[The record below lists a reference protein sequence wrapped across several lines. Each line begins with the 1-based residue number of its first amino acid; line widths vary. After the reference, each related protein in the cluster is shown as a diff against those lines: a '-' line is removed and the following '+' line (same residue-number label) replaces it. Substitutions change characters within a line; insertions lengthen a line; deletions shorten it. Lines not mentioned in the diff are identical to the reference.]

1 MPDTSSRLI
10 DTRTLILPAILSV
23 LLVFSSQISFLLF
36 HTLAE
41 SFAIFV
47 ALLSSVVI
55 WQMYAFTR
63 NHFLMYLGC
72 GYFWIATLDMAH
84 TLVYKGLNILP
95 VTGADISVQLWIGA
109 RFLEA
114 TLLLTAPWFLAHSL
128 KRNLTFTLF
137 SVITTTLLILI
148 FSGNFPIGFIE
159 GDGLTKFKIYSEY
172 IIIGML
178 AAAMFHLTRQRKLI
192 DQRVFKLM
200 IASIALTMMAEL
212 SFTYYTSVY
221 DISNLAGHIFKLF
234 SFWMIYIA
242 VVRTTL
248 REPFSALSKA
258 ETHYDAVPD
267 ATIIIDKEGIIKHV
281 NKAACLLANK
291 PTTALIGIN
300 AHNVFHDQNIDKKD
314 CPICQSVVNKTELS
328 AYELKIKDTL
338 WCDFSTSIIHDEDSF
353 IEVIRDI
360 TNKKTTETALVK
372 SEGQLRTLTNTL
384 PDLVWLKDPDG
395 VYLSCNLKFERFFG
409 AKENEIVG
417 KTDYDFVGKELADSF
432 RRNDKIAMAAGR
444 SSTNEE
450 ELTYADDGHSELNE
464 TIKTPMFDTN
474 GELIGILGIAR
485 DITERKKMEKAF
497 QENAYN
503 LLAAQ
508 AIAKIG
514 NWKIFPE
521 TGEIEGSK
529 ELYNIFSLG
538 ENEHTLK
545 SFTSVVHPNDR
556 RKMLKHV
563 QNGIDHGTPW
573 DIEYRL
579 LLKDGSKKWVHA
591 VGEPVFDIAG
601 KTTCLIGII
610 QDITARKNADE
621 TLRRSQKLDAL
632 GQLTGGIAHDYNNM
646 LGVIMGYAELLDRSL
661 NDHPKQKKYAN
672 EIISAGKRGA
682 KLTQKLL
689 AFSQKNVSDPKK
701 LNINNL
707 LQNIRHMLEKTLT
720 VRVKLAFD
728 FEKNL
733 WPVLLDDSGME
744 DAILNMSINAMH
756 AIEGTG
762 QLTFR
767 TRNEHINESEGKPLN
782 LNAGDYVTLSI
793 SDTGT
798 GMDTVTREKIFE
810 PFYSTKGDKG
820 TGLGLSQVY
829 GFVQHSDGAIAVYSE
844 PHHGTE
850 FILYFPCYRGG
861 DGDEKTEEQHRSVN
875 FTGSETILVVDD
887 EPALLELTCEI
898 LTYQGFKVISSESA
912 KKALEIIE
920 YEQIDLLISDII
932 MPEMDGYQL
941 AAIVQEKYPSIKI
954 QLASG
959 FADET
964 NMDMIDEIL
973 QQNILLKPFNSK
985 TLLQRIKELLNEK

>member
-1 MPDTSSRLI
+1 M
-10 DTRTLILPAILSV
+10 LPVVLSV
-23 LLVFSSQISFLLF
+23 LLVLSNQVSFLLF

-41 SFAIFV
+41 FFAIFV

-55 WQMYAFTR
+55 WQMYGFTR

-84 TLVYKGLNILP
+84 SLVYKGLNILP
-95 VTGADISVQLWIGA
+95 VTGTDIAVQLWIGA

-128 KRNLTFTLF
+128 KRNLTSTLF
-137 SVITTTLLILI
+137 TVITIMLLILI
-148 FSGNFPIGFIE
+148 FSGNFPTGFIE
-159 GDGLTKFKIYSEY
+159 GEGLTHFKVYSEY
-172 IIIGML
+172 MIIGML
-178 AAAMFHLTRQRKLI
+178 AAAIFYLTQQRKLI
-192 DQRVFKLM
+192 DQRVFRLM
-200 IASIALTMMAEL
+200 ITSIALTMMAEL

-221 DISNLAGHIFKLF
+221 DLSNLAGHIFKLF
-234 SFWMIYIA
+234 SFWMIYVA

-267 ATIIIDKEGIIKHV
+267 ATIIIDTEGIIQHV
-281 NKAACLLANK
+281 NKAACLLANR
-291 PTTALIGIN
+291 PTTALIGID
-300 AHNVFHDQNIDKKD
+300 AHNIFHEQNVDTKD
-314 CPICQSVVNKTELS
+314 CPICQAVINKTELT

-338 WCDFSTSIIHDEDSF
+338 WCDFSTSIIDDDYSF

-360 TNKKTTETALVK
+360 THKKTTETALVK

-417 KTDYDFVGKELADSF
+417 KTDYDFVEKEVADSF
-432 RRNDKIAMAAGR
+432 RRHDKLAMAAGR
-444 SSTNEE
+444 PSTNEE
-450 ELTYADDGHSELNE
+450 ALTYADDGHSELAE
-464 TIKTPMFDTN
+464 TIKTPMFDSN

-485 DITERKKMEKAF
+485 DITERKNLEKAF

-503 LLAAQ
+503 LLRAQ

-529 ELYNIFSLG
+529 ELFSIFGLG
-538 ENEHTLK
+538 ENQQTLK
-545 SFTSVVHPNDR
+545 SCSNVIHPDDR
-556 RKMLKHV
+556 ENMLKHV

-579 LLKDGSKKWVHA
+579 LLTDGSKKWVHA
-591 VGEPVFDIAG
+591 VGEPVFDIEG

-646 LGVIMGYAELLDRSL
+646 LGVIMGYAELLERSL
-661 NDHPKQKKYAN
+661 NGQPKQKKYAN
-672 EIISAGKRGA
+672 EILSAGKRGA

-689 AFSQKNVSDPKK
+689 AFSQKNMSDPEK

-707 LQNIRHMLEKTLT
+707 LKNIRNMLKKTLT
-720 VRVKLAFD
+720 VRIKLAFD
-728 FEKNL
+728 LEKNL

-767 TRNEHINESEGKPLN
+767 TRNEHINESTGKPLN
-782 LNAGDYVTLSI
+782 LKAGDYVTLSI

-798 GMDTVTREKIFE
+798 GMDEVTREKIFE
-810 PFYSTKGDKG
+810 PFYSTKGEKG

-829 GFVQHSDGAIAVYSE
+829 GFVQHSGGVIAVYSE
-844 PHHGTE
+844 PNHGTE

-861 DGDEKTEEQHRSVN
+861 GSDEKAVEHHRSVN

-898 LTYQGFKVISSESA
+898 LTYQGFNVIASESA

-920 YEQIDLLISDII
+920 HEQIDLLISDII

-941 AAIVQEKYPSIKI
+941 AAVVQEKNPSIKI
-954 QLASG
+954 QLTSG

-964 NMDMIDEIL
+964 NMSMIDERL
-973 QQNILLKPFNSK
+973 QQNILLKPFNSQA
-985 TLLQRIKELLNEK
+985 LLQRVNTLLNEK